1 MLKKILGNTLFRLLL
16 GVIGG
21 LILGNYLTEST
32 IQIVLSI
39 KYFTGQLIFFLVP
52 LIVIG
57 FIVSSITKLN
67 EGSTKIVGFSLLIA
81 YLSSVGAGLFAM
93 IAGYQII
100 PNLSIPTSVDSL
112 KEIPKILFQ
121 LDIPPVFSVMT
132 ALVISLM
139 LGLGILITKAKE
151 LEKIFDQ
158 FKDIVILLVNKVLIP
173 ILPFFIAAN
182 FAILS
187 YEGSIET
194 QLPVFLKVILIVIV
208 GHFIWMTLLFSI
220 AGFYHKTNPFKLLKF
235 YPPVYLTALGTM
247 SSAASLGVAVKA
259 VNDSKVIKPSISNF
273 TIPFFSNT
281 HLCGSVLTEVFFVM
295 TVSQVLYGTI
305 PDLSTMVMFVI
316 LLGVFAVGAPGV
328 PGGTVVA
335 SLGLIS
341 SVLDFDEAGIALIL
355 TIFALQDSFGTA
367 CNITT
372 DGALSMIVDKYDDNL
387 SQIKAESNS

>member
-1 MLKKILGNTLFRLLL
+1 MSQILCQMLKKIVSNTLFRLLL
-16 GVIGG
+16 GVIAG
-21 LILGNYLTEST
+21 LVLGNYLNENT
-32 IQIVLSI
+32 IQVVLSL

-67 EGSTKIVGFSLLIA
+67 EGSAKIVGFSLLIA
-81 YLSSVGAGLFAM
+81 YLSSIGAGLFSM

-100 PNLSIPTSVDSL
+100 PNLTIPTSVDSL
-112 KEIPKILFQ
+112 REVPKILFQ
-121 LDIPPVFSVMT
+121 LDIPPIFSVMT
-132 ALVISLM
+132 ALIISLM
-139 LGLGILITKAKE
+139 LGMGILITKAKE

-187 YEGSIET
+187 YEGSIEK
-194 QLPVFLKVILIVIV
+194 QFPVFLKVILIVIV
-208 GHFIWMTLLFSI
+208 GHFIWMTLMYTI
-220 AGFYHKTNPFKLLKF
+220 AAFYHKTNPFKLLKY
-235 YPPVYLTALGTM
+235 YPPVYLTAVGTM
-247 SSAASLGVAVKA
+247 SSAASLGVAVNA
-259 VNDSKVIKPSISNF
+259 VDDSKVIKPTIANF

-295 TVSQVLYGTI
+295 TVSQVLYGHI
-305 PDLSTMVMFVI
+305 PDAGTMVTFVL
-316 LLGVFAVGAPGV
+316 LLGIFAVGAPGV
-328 PGGTVVA
+328 QGGTVVA

-341 SVLDFDEAGIALIL
+341 NVLGFDEAGVALIL

-372 DGALSMIVDKYDDNL
+372 DGALSMIVDKY
-387 SQIKAESNS
+387 AEEK

>member
-1 MLKKILGNTLFRLLL
+1 MLKKITSNTLFRLLL
-16 GVIGG
+16 GVIAG
-21 LILGNYLTEST
+21 LVLGNYLNENT
-32 IQIVLSI
+32 IQVVLSL

-67 EGSTKIVGFSLLIA
+67 EGSAKIVGFSLLIA
-81 YLSSVGAGLFAM
+81 YLSSIGAGLFSM

-100 PNLSIPTSVDSL
+100 PNLTIPTSVDSL
-112 KEIPKILFQ
+112 REVPKILFQ
-121 LDIPPVFSVMT
+121 LDIPPIFSVMT
-132 ALVISLM
+132 ALIISLM
-139 LGLGILITKAKE
+139 LGMGILITKAKE

-173 ILPFFIAAN
+173 ILPFFIATN

-187 YEGSIET
+187 YEGSIEK
-194 QLPVFLKVILIVIV
+194 QFPVFLKVILIVIV
-208 GHFIWMTLLFSI
+208 GHFIWMTLMYTI
-220 AGFYHKTNPFKLLKF
+220 AAFYHKTNPFKLLKY
-235 YPPVYLTALGTM
+235 YPPVYLTAVGTM

-259 VNDSKVIKPSISNF
+259 VDDSKVIKPTIANF

-295 TVSQVLYGTI
+295 TVSQVLYGHI
-305 PDLSTMVMFVI
+305 PDAGTMVTFVL
-316 LLGVFAVGAPGV
+316 LLGIFAVGAPGV

-341 SVLDFDEAGIALIL
+341 NVLGFDEAGVALIL

-372 DGALSMIVDKYDDNL
+372 DGALSMIVDKY
-387 SQIKAESNS
+387 AEEK